1 MCSSTCGMDMNNYYC
16 MVFKID
22 VSRSYFKYN
31 CLDSCSNARGV
42 T

>member
-1 MCSSTCGMDMNNYYC
+1 MCSSICGMDMNNYYC
-16 MVFKID
+16 MLFKID

-31 CLDSCSNARGV
+31 CLDSSSNARGV